1 MSYVRVI
8 PCLDTHRGVLV
19 KGVGFE
25 DVREIGD
32 PLEHARRYEEEGA
45 DEIAVLDI
53 AASIESSSHLLDL
66 VSRLSR
72 EVSVPLIA
80 GGGVRSLE
88 AARKLVDAGASKVS
102 VNTAA
107 VRNPLLLRELAR
119 ELGSESV
126 VLAIDAKKTGGS
138 YRVFTHGGRVD
149 AGLDAV
155 EWAIRGV
162 ELGAGEILLTSID
175 ADGRRSGYDLELV
188 SLISRATRAP
198 VIASGGAGSPRD
210 MLEAARAGASAVL
223 AASIFHYRVFTV
235 REVKEY
241 LARHG
246 VPVRL

>member
-1 MSYVRVI
+1 M
-8 PCLDTHRGVLV
+8 DTYRGVLV

-32 PLEHARRYEEEGA
+32 PLEYARRYEEEGA

-53 AASIESSSHLLDL
+53 AASIEGSSHLLDL

-88 AARKLVDAGASKVS
+88 DARKLVDAGASKVS

-175 ADGRRSGYDLELV
+175 ADGRRSGYDLELI

-210 MLEAARAGASAVL
+210 MLEAVRAGASAVL